1 MNRGLLALGLGLV
14 AAAGIALYVATRGN
28 DRTADG
34 DAASAP
40 RNAEP
45 PPPGGAPLTPSAP
58 AERAGRAAPLPPSAP
73 AAPAG
78 TDYVVGDVRVR
89 DHRTGTH
96 EQLDVAPVIH
106 APTGT
111 KIASALSSEIAKNI
125 GGVVAECAGLVPSA
139 ARGARP
145 RFEGQVKIAI
155 ANHQATITSAAIR
168 LRDVTGES
176 SAAAQQCLEQKV
188 IGVSTPSGNEPDID
202 GYGITLSLRLP

>member
-1 MNRGLLALGLGLV
+1 MNRGSLALGLGLV
-14 AAAGIALYVATRGN
+14 AAAGIGLYVATRGN
-28 DRTADG
+28 DRTEGG
-34 DAASAP
+34 DAAVAP

-45 PPPGGAPLTPSAP
+45 LSGARLAPSLP
-58 AERAGRAAPLPPSAP
+58 ADRAGRVAPLPSTAPS
-73 AAPAG
+73 G

-106 APTGT
+106 APTGP
-111 KIASALSSEIAKNI
+111 KIASTLSQAIAKNI
-125 GGVVAECAGLVPSA
+125 RGVVADCAASVPSD
-139 ARGARP
+139 ARGAKP

-155 ANHQATITSAAIR
+155 ANQQATITSAAIR

-176 SAAAQQCLEQKV
+176 VAAAQQCIEQKV
-188 IGVSTPSGNEPDID
+188 IGISTPSGNEPDIE

>member
-139 ARGARP
+139 A
-145 RFEGQVKIAI
+145 
-155 ANHQATITSAAIR
+155 IR